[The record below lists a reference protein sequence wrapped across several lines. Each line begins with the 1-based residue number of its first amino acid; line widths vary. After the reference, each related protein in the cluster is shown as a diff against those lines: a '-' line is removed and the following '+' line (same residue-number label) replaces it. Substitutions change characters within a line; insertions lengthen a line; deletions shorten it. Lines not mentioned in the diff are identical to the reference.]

1 MDTFAHPQAS
11 DQFRGGQNIQILRV
25 SASLSCPSIL
35 PRCLI
40 AVDGM
45 SERLRTRR
53 NRKSVWLISHKSE
66 SCPGRRNRARMHA
79 NRHKLRENES

>member
-1 MDTFAHPQAS
+1 MTVNTFAYPQAS

-35 PRCLI
+35 PLCLI

-45 SERLRTRR
+45 SERLRHKTEYE
-53 NRKSVWLISHKSE
+53 ISL
-66 SCPGRRNRARMHA
+66 A
-79 NRHKLRENES
+79 NQS